1 MPILKMMF
9 LFKRSDMLVFRR
21 VIPTT
26 LHPSWLAV
34 FYHQFEK
41 SAGQI
46 GDDCPQIF
54 GVKIQKNGENTTP
67 PTVDGWNP
75 KQPLGMY
82 I

>member
-1 MPILKMMF
+1 
-9 LFKRSDMLVFRR
+9 MLVFRR

-26 LHPSWLAV
+26 LHPSWLVV

-54 GVKIQKNGENTTP
+54 GVKIQKTVRIKHHLLLMAEIPNNHLGCINKLVNNGR
-67 PTVDGWNP
+67 
-75 KQPLGMY
+75 
-82 I
+82 